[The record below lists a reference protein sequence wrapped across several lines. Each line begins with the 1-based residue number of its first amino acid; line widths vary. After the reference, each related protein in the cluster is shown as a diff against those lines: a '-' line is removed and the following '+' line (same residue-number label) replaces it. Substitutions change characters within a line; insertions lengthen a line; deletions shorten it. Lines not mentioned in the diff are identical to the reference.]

1 MMFEEIIIF
10 SPNRKTF
17 DFLFLLQHDDNFN
30 MISDPIYTQQL
41 TSPEEFFVR
50 KFDNDI
56 NVTSKQLRM
65 EEAEL
70 ESKLFSFQESESKRW
85 LQNFTRIRD
94 YLTLC
99 RGGTLVI
106 IIIFVCVSYFRTSA
120 SYHFLHLPT

>member
-1 MMFEEIIIF
+1 MF
-10 SPNRKTF
+10 SPNRKAF
-17 DFLFLLQHDDNFN
+17 DSLFLLQHDDNFN

-70 ESKLFSFQESESKRW
+70 ESKLFSLQEPESKRR

-106 IIIFVCVSYFRTSA
+106 IIIFVSVFYFRSSA
-120 SYHFLHLPT
+120 FYHFLHLSS

>member
-1 MMFEEIIIF
+1 MMFVDFF
-10 SPNRKTF
+10 SPNRKAF
-17 DFLFLLQHDDNFN
+17 DSLFLLQHDDNFN

-70 ESKLFSFQESESKRW
+70 ESKLFSLQEPESKRR

-106 IIIFVCVSYFRTSA
+106 IIIFVSVFYFRSSA
-120 SYHFLHLPT
+120 FYHFLHLSA

>member
-1 MMFEEIIIF
+1 MFVNFITHLSTQYSLIICF
-10 SPNRKTF
+10 S
-17 DFLFLLQHDDNFN
+17 LQHDDNFN
-30 MISDPIYTQQL
+30 MINDPIYTQQL

-65 EEAEL
+65 EEADL
-70 ESKLFSFQESESKRW
+70 ESKLFSLQEPEGQRW
-85 LQNFTRIRD
+85 MQNFTRIRD

-106 IIIFVCVSYFRTSA
+106 IVIFVFVPYFRTSD
-120 SYHFLHLPT
+120 SYQFRLLST

>member
-1 MMFEEIIIF
+1 
-10 SPNRKTF
+10 
-17 DFLFLLQHDDNFN
+17 
-30 MISDPIYTQQL
+30 MINDPIYTQQL

-65 EEAEL
+65 EEADL
-70 ESKLFSFQESESKRW
+70 ESKLFSLQEPEGQRW
-85 LQNFTRIRD
+85 MQNFTRIRD

-106 IIIFVCVSYFRTSA
+106 ITIFVCVSYFRTID
-120 SYHFLHLPT
+120 SYHFGHLCS